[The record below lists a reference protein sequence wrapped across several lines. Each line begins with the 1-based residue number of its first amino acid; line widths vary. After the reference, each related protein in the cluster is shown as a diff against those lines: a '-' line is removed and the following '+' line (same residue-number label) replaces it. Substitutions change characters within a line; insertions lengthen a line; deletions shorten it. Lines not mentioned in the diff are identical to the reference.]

1 LPMSVLDIVHYHR
14 SAIGVSSAPTLSSEP
29 VRYGRRRSDKIP
41 WAGVLVLL
49 AATLFVFFGKSAVPA
64 LFGTAAIPFELQA
77 TDVGGQMRIRWN
89 GQADDVA
96 HAESAT
102 LEIADGKQQYL
113 YPVSRDVLAS
123 GALDYTRRT
132 DDVVASLVLHRNG
145 RESERRIVRSI
156 SAPSA
161 R

>member
-1 LPMSVLDIVHYHR
+1 MSVLDTVQDHH
-14 SAIGVSSAPTLSSEP
+14 SAIGISTAPTLSPAP
-29 VRYGRRRSDKIP
+29 VTYGRRRSDKIP

-49 AATLFVFFGKSAVPA
+49 GATIFVFFGKSALPA

-77 TDVGGQMRIRWN
+77 TDIGGQMRIRWN
-89 GQADDVA
+89 AQADDVA
-96 HAESAT
+96 RAESAT

-132 DDVVASLVLHRNG
+132 DDLVASLVLHRNG

-156 SAPSA
+156 SAPTA

>member
-1 LPMSVLDIVHYHR
+1 MSALDIAQDHG
-14 SAIGVSSAPTLSSEP
+14 SAIGISTAPTLSPLP
-29 VRYGRRRSDKIP
+29 VTYGWRRSDKIP
-41 WAGVLVLL
+41 WVGVLVLL

-102 LEIADGKQQYL
+102 LEIADGNQQYL
-113 YPVSRDVLAS
+113 YPVSRDVLAT
-123 GALDYTRRT
+123 GALDYSRRT
-132 DDVVASLVLHRNG
+132 DDLVASLVLHRNG
-145 RESERRIVRSI
+145 RESERRIVRSV